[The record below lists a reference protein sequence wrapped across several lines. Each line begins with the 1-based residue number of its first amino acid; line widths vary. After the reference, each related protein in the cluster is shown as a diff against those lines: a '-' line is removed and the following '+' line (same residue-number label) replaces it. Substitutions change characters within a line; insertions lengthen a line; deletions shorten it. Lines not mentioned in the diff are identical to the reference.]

1 MRGARLVVCICSEA
15 CLLLGSAFGEI
26 NTASVVDGSVVS
38 KLERQ
43 LSEHGLHCGY
53 MPENRSL
60 VVIGHSE
67 LEIPCPTNQ
76 QPNFLLLRN
85 RPILAA
91 ELDARR
97 KLIKA
102 LRTHLE
108 LGDESVLAMKDEDVS
123 QINKSSFVLSAQK
136 ELMGCAIWQTCE
148 TYTDGCYQ
156 VGVAMQWSVQMA
168 QATEQTLCTPPDK
181 EKASDSKDE
190 WTRWA
195 SRADWTSMTG
205 NRKFIDSKGVVRYV
219 GIGCVDVEGIEL
231 RSRWM
236 QHAQDLALYHAR
248 ANLSLA
254 LYADTASV
262 EAVARLYSELSDELG
277 DSSDS
282 YEKYVGKI
290 TRHSDKRTAFA
301 PEVYATFV
309 THPFTK
315 RKMFVSVCGY
325 EPWQLAELGIFDR
338 KTLQSPNAQTSSPGT
353 ATQPQKSA
361 AENPGVMIW
370 NPNTGKFEK
379 R

>member
-1 MRGARLVVCICSEA
+1 MRGARLVGCICCNA
-15 CLLLGSAFGEI
+15 YILLGTAFGENNATLI
-26 NTASVVDGSVVS
+26 VEDSVVS

-53 MPENRSL
+53 MPENKSL

-67 LEIPCPTNQ
+67 LEISCPTNQ
-76 QPNFLLLRN
+76 QSKFLLLRN

-97 KLIKA
+97 NLIKA

-108 LGDESVLAMKDEDVS
+108 LGDKSVLAMKDEDVS
-123 QINKSSFVLSAQK
+123 QINKSSLVLSAQK
-136 ELMGCAIWQTCE
+136 ELMGCTIWQTCE
-148 TYTDGCYQ
+148 TYANGCYQ
-156 VGVAMQWSVQMA
+156 VGVAMLWSAQMA
-168 QATEQTLCTPPDK
+168 QATEQTLCMPLG
-181 EKASDSKDE
+181 KATSSDSKDE

-195 SRADWTSMTG
+195 SQFDWTSMTG
-205 NRKFIDSKGVVRYV
+205 NRKFIDSEGVVRYV

-231 RSRWM
+231 TSRWM
-236 QHAQDLALYHAR
+236 QHSQDLALCHAR

-262 EAVARLYSELSDELG
+262 EAVLRLYSELSDELR
-277 DSSDS
+277 DSTDS

-309 THPFTK
+309 THPITK

-325 EPWQLAELGIFDR
+325 EPWQLTELGIFDR
-338 KTLQSPNAQTSSPGT
+338 KTLRSPNAQTSSPRT
-353 ATQPQKSA
+353 ATQPQKPSTD
-361 AENPGVMIW
+361 NSGVMIW
-370 NPNTGKFEK
+370 NPNTNKFEK